1 MVENF
6 KVVFSVVFD
15 AGFLVQM
22 LAIAAAGVIVMTPQE
37 FERKLQKQKILKSVC
52 RIVFLTLFILA
63 LEAVFFA
70 LFWLEP
76 MQPFR
81 GLNFSLPVL
90 VGFSLYAALFCK
102 FRRPEK
108 WTIVILMFSTVVVM
122 MEWSAPYGMPWLL
135 EETKVNSAVIKLISD
150 VLIILFAVF
159 IRHFSVTRYH
169 FTTIDAILNCSE
181 SALVAA
187 AGMAHEALSSDW
199 DRNVSME
206 IRIFVTVLFVMLY
219 VINIL
224 TYIFSYLIS
233 RNRQQLLEKELIQQ
247 KQSAE
252 LEMAQLTADSLT
264 ELREIRHDIKNQ
276 YLYMKT
282 LLEKERYEDL
292 NDYFEK
298 FTGKISSQL
307 FRYIDCGNKGISAVI
322 NMERIKAERMK
333 IQMNVN
339 VVVPETLPF
348 ETVDVCSMMTNI
360 LDNALEECERIG
372 SAKSVNVIMNT
383 QGNDYLYFCVVN
395 PTEDTKSGKVS
406 KLPTKKKN
414 RSGHGLGM
422 SIVNKIAEKY
432 DGYYNCH
439 IENGEFIAEVLL
451 NIKGDK
457 NE

>member
-1 MVENF
+1 MIENLQVF
-6 KVVFSVVFD
+6 FSVVFD
-15 AGFLVQM
+15 LGFVVQM
-22 LAIAAAGVIVMTPQE
+22 LAIAIAGVIVMTPKKKGE
-37 FERKLQKQKILKSVC
+37 KLQIQIIAKRCLQVLFLMFIISV
-52 RIVFLTLFILA
+52 

-76 MQPFR
+76 LRFLR
-81 GLNFSLPVL
+81 GLNFSLPIL
-90 VGFSLYAALFCK
+90 VGYILYAAVFCH

-108 WTIVILMFSTVVVM
+108 WTMVILLFSTVVVM
-122 MEWSAPYGMPWLL
+122 MEWSAPYGMPWLF
-135 EETKVNSAVIKLISD
+135 EETKVNYAVIESISD
-150 VLIILFAVF
+150 ILIVLFAIF

-169 FTTIDAILNCSE
+169 FTTTDAILNCSE

-187 AGMAHEALSSDW
+187 AGMAHEALSADW
-199 DRNVSME
+199 DMNVSMA
-206 IRIFVTVLFVMLY
+206 IRIFMIVLFVMLY

-224 TYIFSYLIS
+224 TYIFSFLIS
-233 RNRQQLLEKELIQQ
+233 RNRQQLLKNELIQQ

-282 LLEKERYEDL
+282 LLEKGRYEDL

-307 FRYIDCGNKGISAVI
+307 FRYIDCGNKDISAVI

-339 VVVPETLPF
+339 VVVPRELPF
-348 ETVDVCSMMTNI
+348 ETIDICSMVTNI
-360 LDNALEECERIG
+360 LDNALEECARIG
-372 SAKSVNVIMNT
+372 RESVVNVIMNT
-383 QGNDYLYFCVVN
+383 QGNDYLYFCAVN
-395 PTEDTKSGKVS
+395 PTESQANGKVK
-406 KLPTKKKN
+406 KLPTKKN
-414 RSGHGLGM
+414 NTAGHGLGM

-451 NIKGDK
+451 NIRG
-457 NE
+457 NEGK